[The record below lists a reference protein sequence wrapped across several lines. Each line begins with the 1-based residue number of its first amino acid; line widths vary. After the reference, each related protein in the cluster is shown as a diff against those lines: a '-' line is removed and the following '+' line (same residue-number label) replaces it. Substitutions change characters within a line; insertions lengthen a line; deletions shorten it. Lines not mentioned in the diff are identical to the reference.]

1 MARVRVVVL
10 HSPDASRARLR
21 DLVAAVPA
29 ADLVGWVEVGEEAAD
44 RVEELRPDVVV
55 ATQGTPG
62 LDELGRRFPA
72 VALVLI
78 EPRLVSEPQPARTA

>member
-10 HSPDASRARLR
+10 HGPGSSRARLR

-29 ADLVGWVEVGEEAAD
+29 ADLVGWVEAGDDAAE

-55 ATQGTPG
+55 ATQGTAG
-62 LDELGRRFPA
+62 LDELGRRLPA

-78 EPRLVSEPQPARTA
+78 EPRLVSEPQAAGTG